1 MVKDINKCGDFKQQQ
16 SRSLTTKHGEMG
28 IPPTNFG
35 MESTIQRCKPGYLK
49 WVICHWVGLK
59 NHCRN
64 LPKYKWSRVSTTKK
78 RVSCRFSRL
87 DLLGLQSGRKRA
99 ETTESPWKVLEKSL
113 KSPWKVLEKSLK
125 SPWKDLEDLEKASH
139 RVDRC
144 CRFFTSLWLDTILF
158 FRSFQPRNGTKVLR
172 SPWRSSWPAK
182 AVKKRGT
189 GSRSSF
195 PAGTES
201 AGYVPWLCTASL
213 RQFQLWKSLDMCW
226 RALSALP
233 LPFQNEN
240 PALRPPEFTSL
251 CFVRKA
257 GKRYRWLQ
265 PVEPEWQS
273 A

>member
-28 IPPTNFG
+28 IPPNFG
-35 MESTIQRCKPGYLK
+35 MESTIQLCKPGYLK

-125 SPWKDLEDLEKASH
+125 SPWKDLEETLKTLKRPHTEWTGVVVFSLLFGWIQYSFSGPSSLGME
-139 RVDRC
+139 RRC
-144 CRFFTSLWLDTILF
+144 CEARE
-158 FRSFQPRNGTKVLR
+158 GAHGLR
-172 SPWRSSWPAK
+172 R
-182 AVKKRGT
+182 
-189 GSRSSF
+189 
-195 PAGTES
+195 
-201 AGYVPWLCTASL
+201 L
-213 RQFQLWKSLDMCW
+213 
-226 RALSALP
+226 
-233 LPFQNEN
+233 
-240 PALRPPEFTSL
+240 
-251 CFVRKA
+251 
-257 GKRYRWLQ
+257 
-265 PVEPEWQS
+265 
-273 A
+273 